1 MSYHIQLPR
10 FEGPLDLLLYL
21 IRKEEMNIMEIEIH
35 KITAQYLEFIQLMKE
50 LDLEVAGEF
59 VAMAATLLQIKSK
72 LLLPTY
78 DENGEVIE
86 NEDPRKEL
94 VQRLLE
100 YEKYKEAAK
109 ALLDRP
115 WLGRDIWT
123 RGIREK
129 FGEVEEEIV
138 LEDNALFSLIAMY
151 RGVLRFAKK
160 KVHQVSAKT
169 QSISSRI
176 MELKKY
182 LIVGQRVSFFS
193 IIDGAEDML
202 RQKLITFLS
211 LLELGKLGFANLY
224 QTDVYQDIWVETTRP
239 IENDVLSS
247 VEEYDK
253 IHSDQ
258 AADDLFAKAEV
269 ARHEATD
276 KVAHNDDEAEEFIMK
291 DSFREEHEEEES
303 LFATE
308 EVASDEEILQA
319 EKELKEEAMEA
330 KHPGST
336 HAATE
341 APEMADEEPLQIFD
355 ATAEAVED
363 PDMPITAE
371 EVVALDIA
379 LPEEEVLEFEDSVSL
394 EEVMEV
400 EDSTS
405 MEQVVEVHA
414 IELSTELSD
423 VEVDPE
429 EPQDLEVEVLT
440 SADMDD
446 ATSANSSDEVTL
458 EVLPEL
464 ELAPPVVIEAAAELE
479 IEKPKPTAALAR
491 PTVQDL
497 AKQAAMLWMDEPAPV
512 KKSEDKEQNNDNI
525 EAQID
530 DESSGDVNV

>member
-78 DENGEVIE
+78 NEQGEVIE
-86 NEDPRKEL
+86 TEDPRKEL

-123 RGIREK
+123 RGVREK
-129 FGEVEEEIV
+129 LGDVEEEIV
-138 LEDNALFSLIAMY
+138 LEDNALFSLISMY
-151 RGVLRFAKK
+151 RGVLRLAKK
-160 KVHQVSAKT
+160 KIHQVAAKT

-182 LIVGQRVSFFS
+182 LVVGQKISFFS
-193 IIDGAEDML
+193 IIEGAEDML

-211 LLELGKLGFANLY
+211 LLELGKLGFATLY

-258 AADDLFAKAEV
+258 AADDLFMKAEAAQNNNQV
-269 ARHEATD
+269 IED
-276 KVAHNDDEAEEFIMK
+276 EEFIMK
-291 DSFREEHEEEES
+291 ESYQEVSEEEES
-303 LFATE
+303 LFVTE

-319 EKELKEEAMEA
+319 ENELKEN
-330 KHPGST
+330 KI
-336 HAATE
+336 
-341 APEMADEEPLQIFD
+341 DFD
-355 ATAEAVED
+355 
-363 PDMPITAE
+363 
-371 EVVALDIA
+371 
-379 LPEEEVLEFEDSVSL
+379 
-394 EEVMEV
+394 
-400 EDSTS
+400 
-405 MEQVVEVHA
+405 H
-414 IELSTELSD
+414 
-423 VEVDPE
+423 
-429 EPQDLEVEVLT
+429 
-440 SADMDD
+440 
-446 ATSANSSDEVTL
+446 
-458 EVLPEL
+458 
-464 ELAPPVVIEAAAELE
+464 
-479 IEKPKPTAALAR
+479 
-491 PTVQDL
+491 
-497 AKQAAMLWMDEPAPV
+497 
-512 KKSEDKEQNNDNI
+512 
-525 EAQID
+525 
-530 DESSGDVNV
+530 SGETNV